1 MGTKILFIDDSKT
14 MRHAGEIAMD
24 FNENQFITAVTGD
37 EGVEKAIIEQ
47 PDIIFVD
54 LTLPDHTGYEVCKML
69 KTKPETLKIPLIL
82 MTNPFDSYD
91 EKKGEQVGVD
101 INIPKPFDTQ
111 KLRDLLS
118 DTLPTIVVKTPEDL
132 EPTSVG
138 ITPLNTFNDENI
150 SKVPEVKTVSN
161 LGNESEN
168 NDFLND
174 FIAEEEKHDVSES
187 PVIKPVAPSY
197 EKQMEQP
204 LITESEFDVDVD
216 QSFSDNSAEISLDS
230 VESVLAE
237 SSGAITPD
245 DEIKPFNSDFDEM
258 SSIPDVSD
266 IAVKT
271 ATSSDNQ
278 FSEDTP
284 PENALKPVEITSVD
298 QLLENEFDEEDSD
311 DSSSPSVEEESFG
324 GAIDMNAVND
334 LLEETGLL
342 NDELNRAD
350 DVTIESS
357 PETVEE
363 NVEDEFID
371 SIPSVDN
378 LMHSEFSN
386 IDDDE
391 KTVDASNLL
400 TDEFIDELEDSLV
413 EETLVEETPIKE
425 VPEPTTPQA
434 SINPAAPKEEPISV
448 HSVDELLSEPQPEP
462 PVIKEPIE
470 PPHTVDSEE
479 KITVKLD
486 DQQMKQV
493 ITEIVKRVSREL
505 IEDIVWQVVPDLA
518 ESIIKEELR
527 KILDQ

>member
-1 MGTKILFIDDSKT
+1 
-14 MRHAGEIAMD
+14 
-24 FNENQFITAVTGD
+24 
-37 EGVEKAIIEQ
+37 
-47 PDIIFVD
+47 
-54 LTLPDHTGYEVCKML
+54 ML

-138 ITPLNTFNDENI
+138 ITPLNTFNDDNI

-174 FIAEEEKHDVSES
+174 FIAEEEKYDVSES
-187 PVIKPVAPSY
+187 PVIKPVVPSY

-216 QSFSDNSAEISLDS
+216 QSFSDNSTEISLDS

-311 DSSSPSVEEESFG
+311 DSSSSSVEEESFG
-324 GAIDMNAVND
+324 GAVDMNAVND

-342 NDELNRAD
+342 NDELNKAD

-357 PETVEE
+357 PETVEENVEE

-400 TDEFIDELEDSLV
+400 TDEFIDELENSLVEDSLV
-413 EETLVEETPIKE
+413 EERLIEETPIKE